1 MELTEQEKRFI
12 ASYRQADNR
21 AQHDARRILESHKRK
36 TITVG
41 EILSIADLMGKTVD
55 ELFSDYQ

>member
-12 ASYRQADNR
+12 AAYRQADNR
-21 AQHDARRILESHKRK
+21 AQHDARRILESHEHN

-55 ELFSDYQ
+55 ELFSDYR